1 MIKLISIKSER
12 EIELLRQAGHIVYET
27 HQYLKPF
34 LKEGISTKEIDDK
47 AAAFIKSRG
56 AVPSCKGYEGYPA
69 NICISVNDE
78 VVHGIAGR
86 RKLKNGDIVTLDICA
101 CYKGYHG
108 DSAWSYRVGEV
119 SSDAEYVLRHTEQAL
134 YEGLKFAKA
143 GYHVG
148 DISHAIE
155 EYANRH
161 HLGVIKELT
170 GHGVGSH
177 LHEEPNVPNY
187 GKAGSGPLLK
197 EGMVIAIEPM
207 LTLGSPEIFVEDD
220 DWTIKTDD
228 GSLSG
233 HFEHTVV
240 IRNDGCEIL
249 TGE

>member
-1 MIKLISIKSER
+1 MSVISIRSER
-12 EIELLRQAGHIVYET
+12 EIELLRIAGRIVYDT

-47 AAAFIKSRG
+47 AAEFIKSRG
-56 AVPSCKGYEGYPA
+56 AVPSCKGYQGYPA
-69 NICISVNDE
+69 NICISINDE

-108 DSAWSYRVGEV
+108 DSAWSYAIGDV
-119 SSDAEYVLRHTEQAL
+119 SSDARYILEHTEKAL
-134 YEGLKFAKA
+134 YEGLKVVKA
-143 GYHVG
+143 GCRVG

-155 EYANRH
+155 EYAKKY

-187 GKAGSGPLLK
+187 GKAGTGPILK

-207 LTLGSPEIFVEDD
+207 LTLGSPEIYMLDD

>member
-1 MIKLISIKSER
+1 ME
-12 EIELLRQAGHIVYET
+12 
-27 HQYLKPF
+27 
-34 LKEGISTKEIDDK
+34 
-47 AAAFIKSRG
+47 
-56 AVPSCKGYEGYPA
+56 
-69 NICISVNDE
+69 
-78 VVHGIAGR
+78 
-86 RKLKNGDIVTLDICA
+86 
-101 CYKGYHG
+101 
-108 DSAWSYRVGEV
+108 
-119 SSDAEYVLRHTEQAL
+119 HTEKAL
-134 YEGLKFAKA
+134 YEGLKMAKA
-143 GYHVG
+143 GNRVG

-155 EYANRH
+155 EYAKTY

-187 GKAGSGPLLK
+187 GKAGTGPILK

-207 LTLGSPEIFVEDD
+207 LTLGSPEIYMLDD